1 MRLGNLDHLLIKLDA
16 ELSDDARYIDI
27 ADQIRD
33 IINNAPT
40 VTPNMAQVLAYES
53 GKASVE
59 RPQGDLISRK
69 ALKISFKEHCCGEC
83 DCCVHQK
90 EGFSCE
96 LIDNAP
102 TVELDECVIQEVLSK
117 RCMTAVANEY
127 LIALHGK
134 RPQGEW
140 IPCSERLPDE
150 MTKVLVWYEYFRYG
164 DFNCM
169 YQTYGFCY
177 VCDGKWSSFI
187 NGETGWTDA
196 RIIAWQPLPEPYDS
210 EVHDD

>member
-1 MRLGNLDHLLIKLDA
+1 MSDVRLIDA
-16 ELSDDARYIDI
+16 
-27 ADQIRD
+27 
-33 IINNAPT
+33 N
-40 VTPNMAQVLAYES
+40 
-53 GKASVE
+53 
-59 RPQGDLISRK
+59 

-83 DCCVHQK
+83 DCCVHQR

-102 TVELDECVIQEVLSK
+102 TVKPDMAMLLAYESGK
-117 RCMTAVANEY
+117 KSNE
-127 LIALHGK
+127 

-140 IPCSERLPDE
+140 IPCSERLPDD
-150 MTKVLVWYEYFRYG
+150 MKKVLVWYEYYRYG

-177 VCDGKWSSFI
+177 VCDGKWSPFI

-196 RIIAWQPLPEPYDS
+196 KIIAWQALPEPYES
-210 EVHDD
+210 EVQDEGI